1 MLLAEAQH
9 WRLRSAF
16 GWVRLNCLV
25 LMITLFPN
33 KVCRQEAEQEG
44 EAAEAAAAAGED
56 LSHQVDTIG
65 DCELRSLLILLP
77 VYNFAAKV
85 F

>member
-25 LMITLFPN
+25 LVIPAGIPN
-33 KVCRQEAEQEG
+33 KVCRQEAEPEG
-44 EAAEAAAAAGED
+44 EAAEAAAARED
-56 LSHQVDTIG
+56 LSHQVHTIG
-65 DCELRSLLILLP
+65 DCEASQSP
-77 VYNFAAKV
+77 NSC
-85 F
+85 